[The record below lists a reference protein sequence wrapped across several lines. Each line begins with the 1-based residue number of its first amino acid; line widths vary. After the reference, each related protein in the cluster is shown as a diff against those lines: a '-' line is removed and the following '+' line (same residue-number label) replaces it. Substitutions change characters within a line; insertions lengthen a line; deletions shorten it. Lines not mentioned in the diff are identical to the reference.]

1 MTPSRPWHGDGKE
14 GMEKL
19 KVAMIGGFTSVAG
32 FRALGV
38 DAYHVG
44 SPQDGPEVWAAL
56 PRERY
61 AVVMITE
68 PVYEVLLEK
77 VPDFPALEDLP
88 VVLAVP
94 AVSGSK
100 GLGRAGIRKRVEKAL
115 GSVIEE

>member
-1 MTPSRPWHGDGKE
+1 
-14 GMEKL
+14 MEKS

-38 DAYHVG
+38 DVYPVA
-44 SPQDGPEVWAAL
+44 SPQDGPEAWSAL
-56 PRERY
+56 ASEDY

-68 PVYEVLLEK
+68 PVYEVLLER

-94 AVSGSK
+94 SVSGST
-100 GLGRAGIRKRVEKAL
+100 GLSKTRIRKRVEKAL
-115 GSVIEE
+115 GSVIED